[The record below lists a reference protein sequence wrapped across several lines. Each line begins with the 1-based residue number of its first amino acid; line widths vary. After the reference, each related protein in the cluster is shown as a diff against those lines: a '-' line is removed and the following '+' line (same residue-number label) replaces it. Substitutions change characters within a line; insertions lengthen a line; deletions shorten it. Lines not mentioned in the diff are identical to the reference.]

1 LGILGLLGGRRVS
14 NDEINDLICDVFGL
28 AFTFVWGLAFALGA
42 TDFFE
47 VCGFDC
53 FGFADEAL
61 FAATLGVAFLGVVF
75 GFAFAV
81 VFLVDAFF
89 AILISPFW
97 LIYFC
102 LCKHYM

>member
-1 LGILGLLGGRRVS
+1 VS

-28 AFTFVWGLAFALGA
+28 AFAFAWGLAFALGA
-42 TDFFE
+42 TDFLE

-61 FAATLGVAFLGVVF
+61 FAATLGVAFLGVAFV
-75 GFAFAV
+75 FAFAV
-81 VFLVDAFF
+81 VFLGGTFF
-89 AILISPFW
+89 AILISPFCF
-97 LIYFC
+97 IAVC